1 MRKKFLLLMPILA
14 IIIMM
19 FFTLTVKAAVNQF
32 DLIYTNP
39 AEDSSTSMRFN
50 WHSTFSACIFHYT
63 VESDTEFAYE
73 TTKVVIG
80 VENTVAYSSN
90 LGKFYVYK
98 MQLDNLTPDTTYIY
112 KITSGTNESD
122 VYRFK
127 TAGFSGSFNFMNYGD
142 LHSDAGEAGKIN
154 VLEKLLANAEAATK
168 EIGGLDFITS
178 TGDTIKYGDRYTDW
192 QEYNRSSVRRNY
204 MLAQIN
210 GNHEQKIS
218 TAFNGYSSGQSA
230 VHDWELNTWNNPQN
244 GVSDDLCS
252 YWFLYNNV
260 LFIGIDDQRG
270 ANISKAAAWADE
282 VLRKNEGRYQ
292 YCVVFKHNPV
302 FTSGDDKWC
311 SWGGYEDYSKF
322 CDKYNVDLFL
332 AGDDHEY
339 VRTKQL
345 YNDTVQTDLSKGT
358 VYMTV
363 PMISTSTG
371 NLKVLNPTD
380 SGARANNP
388 RYAKAGNSGDTGAI
402 YFTVT
407 PEKLCIYTYSWSGT
421 VNDSYEIVAKRPFN
435 ARADLKEKVE
445 NSLEYVQLKG
455 ANEGIAYGD
464 SSMTSIVKQI
474 QFYNGSNLVGS
485 FNPSVDKQIA
495 FKLTGLEANKL
506 LNVTARIT
514 YVDNTT
520 KDVTFVANTFEYFG
534 RISNFKVG
542 ISNGKVVLNWHS
554 ELVGNSVAKI
564 KLYRNSEEVGEVDK
578 STESFE
584 FTKTDDDNSARY
596 KLALV
601 SSDGSI
607 IGEYFCYY
615 SALGDLNYDGTVN
628 EEDCDLVASYVF
640 GGTLT
645 NEQKALS
652 DINKDGL
659 MDFADITYL
668 WLHYK
673 QNISLETN
681 TVVVIYKAL
690 DGSSISTQEIRFGTD
705 AVEPV
710 APAVEGYEFVGW
722 TVANTTITDDVTI
735 YPIYAQLK

>member
-1 MRKKFLLLMPILA
+1 
-14 IIIMM
+14 
-19 FFTLTVKAAVNQF
+19 
-32 DLIYTNP
+32 
-39 AEDSSTSMRFN
+39 
-50 WHSTFSACIFHYT
+50 
-63 VESDTEFAYE
+63 
-73 TTKVVIG
+73 
-80 VENTVAYSSN
+80 
-90 LGKFYVYK
+90 
-98 MQLDNLTPDTTYIY
+98 
-112 KITSGTNESD
+112 
-122 VYRFK
+122 
-127 TAGFSGSFNFMNYGD
+127 
-142 LHSDAGEAGKIN
+142 
-154 VLEKLLANAEAATK
+154 
-168 EIGGLDFITS
+168 
-178 TGDTIKYGDRYTDW
+178 
-192 QEYNRSSVRRNY
+192 
-204 MLAQIN
+204 
-210 GNHEQKIS
+210 
-218 TAFNGYSSGQSA
+218 
-230 VHDWELNTWNNPQN
+230 
-244 GVSDDLCS
+244 
-252 YWFLYNNV
+252 
-260 LFIGIDDQRG
+260 
-270 ANISKAAAWADE
+270 
-282 VLRKNEGRYQ
+282 
-292 YCVVFKHNPV
+292 
-302 FTSGDDKWC
+302 
-311 SWGGYEDYSKF
+311 
-322 CDKYNVDLFL
+322 
-332 AGDDHEY
+332 
-339 VRTKQL
+339 
-345 YNDTVQTDLSKGT
+345 
-358 VYMTV
+358 MTV

-380 SGARANNP
+380 SGARANNS

-474 QFYNGSNLVGS
+474 QFYNGSNIVGS

-495 FKLTGLEANKL
+495 FKLTGLETNKL

-554 ELVGNSVAKI
+554 ELVGNSVDKI
-564 KLYRNSEEVGEVDK
+564 TLYRNSEEVGEVDK

-645 NEQKALS
+645 NAQKALS